1 MKELVIM
8 SREYVELIE
17 ELVEGRRS
25 DELKERLAE
34 LHPADIAELCDDMS
48 IEDARYVYHLLE
60 GEEAADVLI
69 EMDEDARNELL
80 EDLPSETI
88 AKKFVDSLHQFLFH
102 AGADLELIE
111 SLIVTEGAFVFDFGI
126 VCRKAVRN

>member
-1 MKELVIM
+1 M
-8 SREYVELIE
+8 SREYVDLIE

-25 DELKERLAE
+25 EELKERLAE

-88 AKKFVDSLHQFLFH
+88 AKKFVDFMDTDDAVDIIRDMDEDKQEEVLAH
-102 AGADLELIE
+102 IE
-111 SLIVTEGAFVFDFGI
+111 DIEQAL
-126 VCRKAVRN
+126 N